1 MFPGVGGMEPQR
13 RWVPG
18 ARKAA
23 QLEKGFLSKSVSVFR
38 VFVLE
43 ISLKK
48 KKSRHPSLSSASR
61 LSPLSLPTHP
71 LDSLAHSAEPA
82 GFQPG
87 AQMLSF
93 TPDRRSISSPLS
105 FLSQF

>member
-18 ARKAA
+18 ARKTA
-23 QLEKGFLSKSVSVFR
+23 QLGKGFLSKNVSVFR

-48 KKSRHPSLSSASR
+48 SWHPSLSCESR

-93 TPDRRSISSPLS
+93 TPDRRSIFSPLS